1 MRHGARWRR
10 QQHDYSGTMY
20 RPTTI
25 VDDSGIYATHTL
37 SNCSDNAVVQTV
49 EVYNVGH
56 FSYLDVAPE
65 NPFTVAEYPGAVTPQ
80 VDTTRLSWDFCS
92 GFASAT
98 ELVPPDVFAIM
109 EEEKEPL
116 EPLEKSSN
124 KTMES
129 AAPSAIASFGAF
141 SLVFWLLFVPD
152 FLF

>member
-1 MRHGARWRR
+1 
-10 QQHDYSGTMY
+10 MY

-25 VDDSGIYATHTL
+25 VDDSGLYATHTL
-37 SNCSDNAVVQTV
+37 SSNCSDNTVVQTV

-56 FSYLDVAPE
+56 FSFLDVAPE
-65 NPFTVAEYPGAVTPQ
+65 NPFTVAEYPGVVTPQ

-98 ELVPPDVFAIM
+98 EPELPAPVELVPPDVFAIM
-109 EEEKEPL
+109 EEEEEPTEDPATL
-116 EPLEKSSN
+116 EPMEKSSN

-129 AAPSAIASFGAF
+129 AAPSAIASFGTF

-152 FLF
+152 FLFNF